1 MSTRTEE
8 GLEERPTIGAPE
20 EIEVWKADWT
30 LTSMSEYKENRVS
43 WKVLEEDVLVE

>member
-20 EIEVWKADWT
+20 EIEVVMMDERRW
-30 LTSMSEYKENRVS
+30 VS
-43 WKVLEEDVLVE
+43 GGSGRNDCGG